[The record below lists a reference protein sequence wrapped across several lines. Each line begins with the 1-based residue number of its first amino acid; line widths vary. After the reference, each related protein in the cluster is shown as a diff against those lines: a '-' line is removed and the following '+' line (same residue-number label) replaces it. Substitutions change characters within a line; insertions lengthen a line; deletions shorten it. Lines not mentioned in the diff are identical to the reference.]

1 MGNGDKGIQRETE
14 ADLGYLDDIEKA
26 CLKNLLLRLGGHGA
40 VCP

>member
-1 MGNGDKGIQRETE
+1 MGGKGIQRETE
-14 ADLGYLDDIEKA
+14 ANLGYIDYTEKA